1 MRKASRRPWVL
12 VCLIAGLLA
21 VALTA
26 CGSSDS
32 STNASTSASTNAA
45 TSANTDT
52 KPSEP
57 LTVSAFAAG
66 QLILPY
72 VAQDQGFFKDEGL
85 DVTVKYVP
93 GGATL
98 LTPMVLGGRL
108 DIAAT
113 STANILPAIMK
124 GAPIK
129 VIAGVGSVLPDDLS
143 VSANTLVYKDPSIK
157 RPRDLEGRTIAFNT
171 VGGAQEL
178 YTRLAVEADGGD
190 PDKLKFVQVP
200 VQNIPSAIEKGQV
213 DAGQALQPLLAVAQ
227 RMGLKELFP
236 IGNVLAGAPE
246 ASYWGKASFIDD
258 HPAEINAFARAMA
271 KTIDAINQDPDLI
284 GQALVA
290 HGEYDQKT
298 VDVIASYG
306 EYSSTIAPAA
316 FEKEAEV
323 LADNGLIQGP
333 KPLGDWLFVPSSQT
347 DG

>member
-1 MRKASRRPWVL
+1 MVKAIRRSWL
-12 VCLIAGLLA
+12 VACFIALLA

-26 CGSSDS
+26 CGDDDS
-32 STNASTSASTNAA
+32 SSSTTTDTSTSASA
-45 TSANTDT
+45 
-52 KPSEP
+52 KPSQP

-72 VAQDQGFFKDEGL
+72 VAQDQGYFEDEGL

-98 LTPMVLGGRL
+98 LTPMVLGDEL

-113 STANILPAIMK
+113 SAADIMPAIMK

-129 VIAGVGSVLPDDLS
+129 LIAAVGSVLPSDLS
-143 VSANTLVYKDPSIK
+143 VSANTLIFKDPSIK
-157 RPRDLEGRTIAFNT
+157 RPKDLEGKTVAFNT
-171 VGGAQEL
+171 VGGSQEL

-200 VQNIPSAIEKGQV
+200 VQNIPSAIDKGQV
-213 DAGQALQPLLAVAQ
+213 DAGQALQPMLSIAQ
-227 RMGLKELFP
+227 GMGLKELFP

-258 HPAEINAFARAMA
+258 HSVEINAFARAMA
-271 KTIDAINQDPDLI
+271 NTIDAINQDPDLI
-284 GQALVA
+284 GQALVK

-298 VDVIASYG
+298 VAAIESFG
-306 EYSSTIAPAA
+306 EYSNTIAPAL
-316 FEKEAEV
+316 FEKEAKV
-323 LADNGLIQGP
+323 LAENGLISGP
-333 KPLGDWLFVPSSQT
+333 KPVDDWLFVPSL
-347 DG
+347 DAEG